1 MTRLIRAELLK
12 IRTTN
17 TWWLF
22 GIGAFLTLA
31 LAFLVN
37 AVQAHQFLHESP
49 PTPQNASPAEVARIQ
64 EQFAAQHHVYQQA
77 ANVFTSG
84 QFFGCMF
91 IMLLGMLMITNE
103 YYHQM
108 ATTTYLTTPHR
119 STVVLGKLGTA
130 MIAAAFLWLATTV
143 LNLVAGSIFFSSVEH
158 ISPPLGD
165 WTVQRAIL
173 LNLVAYALWA
183 VFGVGFGALIRNQLA
198 ATITGTLAYVFGTQV
213 AQGVFFLIFTFWIKK
228 TWVLTAM
235 VSVPAVASQVMISPN
250 KMYPESPP
258 QWVGAAVLIGYG
270 LLAGAIGTW
279 ILRRR
284 DIS

>member
-1 MTRLIRAELLK
+1 MTRLIKSELIK

-22 GIGAFLTLA
+22 GLGAFLTLA
-31 LAFLVN
+31 LAFFIN
-37 AVQAHQFLHESP
+37 AVQAHQFLHEKLN
-49 PTPQNASPAEVARIQ
+49 TEGMPAAEAARAQ
-64 EQFAAQHHVYQQA
+64 AQFAAQHHVYQQA
-77 ANVFTSG
+77 ANIYTSG

-91 IMLLGMLMITNE
+91 IMLLGMIMITNE

-119 STVVLGKLGTA
+119 TTVVLGKLGTA
-130 MIAAAFLWLATTV
+130 MIAAGFLWLGTTV
-143 LNLVAGSIFFSSVEH
+143 INLIAGTIFFKIEGF
-158 ISPPLGD
+158 SPSLGD

-183 VFGVGFGALIRNQLA
+183 VFGVGFGALIRNQLG

-213 AQGVFFLIFTFWIKK
+213 AQGIFFLIYTLWIKK
-228 TWVLTAM
+228 AWVLTSM
-235 VSVPAVASQVMISPN
+235 VIVPAIASQIMISPN
-250 KMYPESPP
+250 KIYPESPP
-258 QWVGAAVLIGYG
+258 QWVGGAVLIGYG
-270 LLAGAIGTW
+270 LVAGAFGTW